1 LFLCHEA
8 RRKTVLTDPVPFK
21 PALLASRPQ
30 FQFGSGTVQE
40 ARVDERVYGE
50 QSDARISLFTHR
62 TSI

>member
-1 LFLCHEA
+1 
-8 RRKTVLTDPVPFK
+8 
-21 PALLASRPQ
+21 
-30 FQFGSGTVQE
+30 VQE